1 MHEHMYVCEC
11 IRVGVVCVSVYVYV
25 CGLIRIQ
32 GNIMVIHVY
41 SRRQKKVPVP
51 FPFPFR
57 FRSIPILFRS
67 TTVQRNV
74 LPTVRVPFCFVMD
87 SVKESS
93 AVFIDCTKQ
102 FFYSHK
108 TCTML
113 QLNEKE
119 GMTAS
124 EAKLGHLMMQRGV
137 DEARRPGGGTQ
148 TQCHTQN
155 SSSLAVY
162 SLCRSNFSQFR

>member
-1 MHEHMYVCEC
+1 MC
-11 IRVGVVCVSVYVYV
+11 V

-32 GNIMVIHVY
+32 GNIIVIHVY

-74 LPTVRVPFCFVMD
+74 LLTVRVPFCFVMG

-102 FFYSHK
+102 FFYSQRYK
-108 TCTML
+108 TSTMS
-113 QLNEKE
+113 QLIKKE
-119 GMTAS
+119 GVTAS
-124 EAKLGHLMMQRGV
+124 EAKLGHLMMQRGW
-137 DEARRPGGGTQ
+137 DEARRQ
-148 TQCHTQN
+148 MVVHRL
-155 SSSLAVY
+155 SAALKIHLHSLYIACMSFQLLAISIKTPNGRSVVFPFT
-162 SLCRSNFSQFR
+162 CRSF